1 MRRKT
6 KSRAAVQFTA
16 TQKKTERIL
25 TEIEKVRQEK
35 LDKMAKQRALR
46 LAKEAVDS
54 EPADKAVAD
63 KTVKP

>member
-1 MRRKT
+1 MRRTT